1 MAQKKT
7 EPTSASELKH
17 NPFASLAKQR
27 ELLEK
32 VAPAPRPAAPKPVK
46 PAPQPRVAIR
56 LESVGRSGKVAT
68 RISGLPEPNRH
79 AIAARL
85 RQALGCTAS
94 VQDSDVVLEGTLDIR
109 AQQWLDQVGDL
120 RAIVE
125 PRPAPAPVASGGA
138 EPRVATEWATP
149 ASASGTCR
157 SNVRRGRR
165 VAVVQKADQ
174 ETGKLT
180 QGIVQDVLT
189 NSEQHPRG
197 IKVRLQ
203 TGEVGRVKVIYE

>member
-1 MAQKKT
+1 MAHKKT
-7 EPTSASELKH
+7 ETTSASELKH
-17 NPFASLAKQR
+17 NPFAALAKQR

-32 VAPAPRPAAPKPVK
+32 VVPAPRPAAPKPLK
-46 PAPQPRVAIR
+46 PAPPLRVAIR
-56 LESVGRSGKVAT
+56 LESVGRSGKVVT
-68 RISGLPEPNRH
+68 RISGLPEQNLR
-79 AIAARL
+79 AIATRL
-85 RQALGCTAS
+85 RQALGCTAT

-109 AQQWLDQVGDL
+109 AQQWLDQIGDL

-125 PRPAPAPVASGGA
+125 PRPAPAPMANSGV
-138 EPRVATEWATP
+138 EPRSAAPSPTP
-149 ASASGTCR
+149 TGASGTCR

-174 ETGKLT
+174 DTGKLT
-180 QGIVQDVLT
+180 EGIVQDVLT